1 MEALSR
7 SRRGFDTLIHKME
20 GSRKHLS
27 PPGIE
32 AESPA
37 RSEAE
42 GPPEIKSGFSNPE
55 GVNEI
60 YFTNI

>member
-7 SRRGFDTLIHKME
+7 SGLGFDIFIHGTE
-20 GSRKHLS
+20 IQREPLHT
-27 PPGIE
+27 PGIE

-42 GPPEIKSGFSNPE
+42 GPPGIKSGFSNPE